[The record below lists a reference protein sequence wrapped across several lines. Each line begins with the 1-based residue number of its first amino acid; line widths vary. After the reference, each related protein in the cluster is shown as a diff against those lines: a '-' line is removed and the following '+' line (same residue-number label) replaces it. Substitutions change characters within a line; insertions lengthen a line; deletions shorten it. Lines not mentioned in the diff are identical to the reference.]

1 MVVSCLQGTTGLFK
15 LKLMIYK
22 PQNPYRSIPQLPYCC
37 VPATLQWILYRRRF
51 DILDQ
56 ESIGAI
62 LGLRLPLK
70 AKTIFKNNDIV
81 FTDDVPTTGYG
92 TQIELAQY
100 SIANFFSHHNLPLT
114 ISELIIPESSS
125 AVAELLIKHLSLD
138 DDMILRYN
146 NKATRLPGQKSYG
159 HFSVI
164 AQFDSETD
172 QVTIGDPEP
181 PFFKTIILKEII
193 TAISDKIDGI
203 QRGFY
208 IVSPKSKTR

>member
-1 MVVSCLQGTTGLFK
+1 MQGTTGLFK

-22 PQNPYRSIPQLPYCC
+22 PQKPYRPIPQLPYCC
-37 VPATLQWILYRRRF
+37 VPATLQWILYRRGL

-56 ESIGAI
+56 ESIGAT
-62 LGLRLPLK
+62 LGLLLPLK

-92 TQIELAQY
+92 TQIELAKY

-114 ISELIIPESSS
+114 ISELIIPKSSS
-125 AVAELLIKHLSLD
+125 DVAELLIKHLSLD
-138 DDMILRYN
+138 DDVILRYN
-146 NKATRLPGQKSYG
+146 NKITRLPDQKSYG

-164 AQFDSETD
+164 AQFDSESE

-181 PFFKTIILKEII
+181 PFFKTVSIEQII

-203 QRGFY
+203 QRGYY
-208 IVSPKSKTR
+208 IVSLKSTTGYSPV